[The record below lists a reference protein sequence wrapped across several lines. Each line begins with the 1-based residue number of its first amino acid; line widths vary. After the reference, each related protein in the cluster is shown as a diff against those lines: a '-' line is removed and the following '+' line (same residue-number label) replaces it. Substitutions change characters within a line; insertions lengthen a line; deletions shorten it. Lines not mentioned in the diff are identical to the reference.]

1 MRSTAGMSRRGV
13 GLALIVGAA
22 AFAARDSLAQEAV
35 IRARGTGD
43 LQVAAA
49 AVGRLADGIARASQ
63 GRVRITVE
71 ADAQDTAAVI
81 AGLQSGAAELGWVRV
96 AEIADLVPEVA
107 ALSVPFLFRD
117 PAKVLEIVNAAS
129 LGPLLGDQLRKR
141 GLEPLGYLN
150 VGALRL
156 AGPVPPSVAG
166 LAGHQVAGRAGPL
179 RAVAFQ
185 ALGAELVPGP
195 ADATG
200 LAELRSDDLAA
211 AGKSSPLVLAE
222 APHAYDLV
230 VLCAGRDRFRE
241 LAPDV
246 REMLQAHAEEAAT
259 WQRGATTQVDAA
271 ALASLQQHGA
281 QVVPLPGEELGQ
293 AHARVKAAVAE
304 ALRGAEPSIVRTVLA
319 YAD

>member
-1 MRSTAGMSRRGV
+1 M
-13 GLALIVGAA
+13 
-22 AFAARDSLAQEAV
+22 AQEVV
-35 IRARGTGD
+35 IRARGPGD
-43 LQVAAA
+43 LHVAATA
-49 AVGRLADGIARASQ
+49 IGRLADGVARSSQ
-63 GRVRITVE
+63 GRVGITVE
-71 ADAQDTAAVI
+71 ADAPDTAAVI
-81 AGLQSGAAELGWVRV
+81 ADLQGGAVEIGWVRI

-117 PAKVLEIVNAAS
+117 PAKALDILDAVS
-129 LGPLLGDQLRKR
+129 LGPLLNGQLRKQ

-156 AGPVPPSVAG
+156 AGSVPPSISG
-166 LAGHQVAGRAGPL
+166 LAGQQVAGRPGRL

-185 ALGAELVPGP
+185 ALGAELVPGK
-195 ADATG
+195 AGVNG
-200 LAELRSDDLAA
+200 LSELRSDDLTA
-211 AGKSSPLVLAE
+211 AGQNLPLELTE
-222 APHAYDLV
+222 PPHAYDIV
-230 VLCAGRDRFRE
+230 VLCAGRDSFGKRALDGRE
-241 LAPDV
+241 T
-246 REMLQAHAEEAAT
+246 LQTRAGEAAT
-259 WQRGATTQVDAA
+259 WQRRATTQVDAA

>member
-1 MRSTAGMSRRGV
+1 MGLGL
-13 GLALIVGAA
+13 GLAMIVGVAA
-22 AFAARDSLAQEAV
+22 LAARDSAAQEAV
-35 IRARGTGD
+35 LRARGTGD
-43 LQVAAA
+43 VHVATA

-63 GRVRITVE
+63 GRVRIAVE

-81 AGLQSGAAELGWVRV
+81 AGLQSGETELGWVRV
-96 AEIADLVPEVA
+96 AELAELVPEVA

-117 PAKVLEIVNAAS
+117 PAKALEILDAAS

-156 AGPVPPSVAG
+156 AGSAPLSIAG
-166 LAGHQVAGRAGPL
+166 LAGQQVAGRAGPL

-195 ADATG
+195 AGATG

-211 AGKSSPLVLAE
+211 AGTRSPLMLAE
-222 APHAYDLV
+222 APHAYDIV
-230 VLCAGRDRFRE
+230 ALCAGRDRYRE

-246 REMLQAHAEEAAT
+246 QEMLQAHAQEAAT

-271 ALASLQQHGA
+271 ALASLQQQGA
-281 QVVPLPGEELGQ
+281 QVVALPGEELGQ
-293 AHARVKAAVAE
+293 ARSRVKAAVAE
-304 ALRGAEPSIVRTVLA
+304 ALQGAEPSIVRTVLA

>member
-1 MRSTAGMSRRGV
+1 MRSTAGMSRRGL
-13 GLALIVGAA
+13 GLAMIGGVA

-35 IRARGTGD
+35 LRARGTGD
-43 LQVAAA
+43 LHVAAA
-49 AVGRLADGIARASQ
+49 AVGRLADGVARASQ
-63 GRVRITVE
+63 GRVQIAVE
-71 ADAQDTAAVI
+71 ADGQDTKTVI
-81 AGLQSGAAELGWVRV
+81 AGLQSGATELGWVRV

-107 ALSVPFLFRD
+107 ALSVPFLFRN
-117 PAKVLEIVNAAS
+117 PAKVIELLDAAT
-129 LGPLLGDQLRKR
+129 LDPLLGDQLRKQE
-141 GLEPLGYLN
+141 LEPLGYLN

-156 AGPVPPSVAG
+156 AGSTPPSIAG

-195 ADATG
+195 AGATG
-200 LAELRSDDLAA
+200 LAELRSDDLTA
-211 AGKSSPLVLAE
+211 AGKNLPLVLAE
-222 APHAYDLV
+222 APHAYDIV
-230 VLCAGRDRFRE
+230 VLCAGRDRFRQ

-246 REMLQAHAEEAAT
+246 REMLQAHAQEAAT

-271 ALASLQQHGA
+271 ALAALQQQGA

>member
-1 MRSTAGMSRRGV
+1 MIGGV
-13 GLALIVGAA
+13 A

-35 IRARGTGD
+35 LRARGTGD

-49 AVGRLADGIARASQ
+49 AVGRLADGVARASQ
-63 GRVRITVE
+63 GRVQITVE
-71 ADAQDTAAVI
+71 ADGQDTKTVI
-81 AGLQSGAAELGWVRV
+81 AGLQSGATELGWVRV

-117 PAKVLEIVNAAS
+117 PAKVIELLDAAT
-129 LGPLLGDQLRKR
+129 LDPLLGDQLRKQ

-156 AGPVPPSVAG
+156 ADSVPPSIAG

-185 ALGAELVPGP
+185 ALGAELVPG
-195 ADATG
+195 AAGATG

-211 AGKSSPLVLAE
+211 AGKNLPLVLVE
-222 APHAYDLV
+222 APHAYDIV
-230 VLCAGRDRFRE
+230 VLCAGRDRFRQ

-246 REMLQAHAEEAAT
+246 REMLQAHAQEAAT
-259 WQRGATTQVDAA
+259 LQRGATTQVDAA
-271 ALASLQQHGA
+271 ALAALQQQGA
-281 QVVPLPGEELGQ
+281 KVVALPDEELGQ
-293 AHARVKAAVAE
+293 AHARVKTAVAE